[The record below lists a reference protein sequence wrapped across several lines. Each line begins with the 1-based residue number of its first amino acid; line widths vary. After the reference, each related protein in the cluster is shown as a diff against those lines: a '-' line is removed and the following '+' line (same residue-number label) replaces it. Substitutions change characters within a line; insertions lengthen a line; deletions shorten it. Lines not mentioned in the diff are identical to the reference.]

1 MVRVVLSALVY
12 AGKNQS
18 PCLHETLAA
27 AAVTTRDLRSVFLMV
42 YCMTPLPLKEYVT
55 PSMTMEVLETMAP
68 PAAGSI

>member
-1 MVRVVLSALVY
+1 MRAAS
-12 AGKNQS
+12 QS

-27 AAVTTRDLRSVFLMV
+27 AEMITRNPRSVFLMV
-42 YCMTPLPLKEYVT
+42 YCITPLPLKEYVT

>member
-1 MVRVVLSALVY
+1 MREAS
-12 AGKNQS
+12 QC

-27 AAVTTRDLRSVFLMV
+27 AAMTTRDPRSVFLMV

>member
-18 PCLHETLAA
+18 PCLHETLTAA
-27 AAVTTRDLRSVFLMV
+27 AMTTRDPRSVFLMV

-55 PSMTMEVLETMAP
+55 PSMT
-68 PAAGSI
+68 SQ